1 MNETPEDAAVVAQH
15 LHLAT
20 GFLASE
26 RGWVVERLAALGS
39 RLRSFRDDQIDLPP
53 KAVVL
58 VPTIAAAPMC
68 LPDQVC
74 AMLVAAVG
82 IVYDTDRDRAGVTGR
97 GSRLWW
103 RTGIRR

>member
-1 MNETPEDAAVVAQH
+1 MHGTNTKILQVPSDSLTPDHHA
-15 LHLAT
+15 
-20 GFLASE
+20 
-26 RGWVVERLAALGS
+26 RCRL
-39 RLRSFRDDQIDLPP
+39 
-53 KAVVL
+53 
-58 VPTIAAAPMC
+58 APMC
-68 LPDQVC
+68 LPDQVW